1 MKPHHHHCNHPTIYI
16 AKVMVQYQFLLFN
29 QDTSINAKR
38 SIPNHRKI
46 RDTTRNEIETYIFKM
61 MQQQIQQK
69 LILKPITIP
78 IRSTPTSHFIA

>member
-1 MKPHHHHCNHPTIYI
+1 MKPHHHHHHHCNHPTVYM

-46 RDTTRNEIETYIFKM
+46 RDTTLNEIETYT
-61 MQQQIQQK
+61 
-69 LILKPITIP
+69 LK
-78 IRSTPTSHFIA
+78 

>member
-1 MKPHHHHCNHPTIYI
+1 
-16 AKVMVQYQFLLFN
+16 MVQYQFLLFN